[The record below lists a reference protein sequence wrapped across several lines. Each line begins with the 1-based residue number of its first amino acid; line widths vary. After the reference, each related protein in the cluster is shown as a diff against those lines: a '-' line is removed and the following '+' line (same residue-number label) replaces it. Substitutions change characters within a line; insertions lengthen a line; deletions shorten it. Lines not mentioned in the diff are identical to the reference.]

1 MESNYEISRIR
12 KCAFVLHCL
21 IKIAFVLLFHVFWS
35 NQTVFFYVHFNS
47 LRHPV
52 LGLLLLLLLLL
63 LTLFILCGDV
73 WSLSFEQI
81 DASGFGV
88 AAVVVVVVVVV
99 NCIYPLRGR
108 LVALTSES

>member
-1 MESNYEISRIR
+1 MG
-12 KCAFVLHCL
+12 
-21 IKIAFVLLFHVFWS
+21 W
-35 NQTVFFYVHFNS
+35 
-47 LRHPV
+47 
-52 LGLLLLLLLLL
+52 LLLLLLL

-88 AAVVVVVVVVV
+88 AVVVVVVVVV